1 MENTSYLYKF
11 IHVLCLNET
20 SEIYLTFQYNL
31 HEVQLLHW
39 SHFPTVVVLRI
50 TRECYKLR
58 LLLIPV
64 HIKSVYGLHKL
75 SLTRRSDTVRRR
87 RMSKFGTSAHEYYTT
102 IQFTN
107 NLQSLRQQ
115 WQRTVLAASNRV
127 KERTN
132 DLQSRELK

>member
-1 MENTSYLYKF
+1 MLEGDIN
-11 IHVLCLNET
+11 
-20 SEIYLTFQYNL
+20 LTFQYNL

-39 SHFPTVVVLRI
+39 SHIPTVVVLRT
-50 TRECYKLR
+50 TRGCYKLC

-64 HIKSVYGLHKL
+64 HIKSVYGQLHKL
-75 SLTRRSDTVRRR
+75 SLTWKSDTVRRS

-107 NLQSLRQQ
+107 NLESLRQQ
-115 WQRTVLAASNRV
+115 WQRSVLAASNRV